1 MHLFS
6 SCFHYGLNMRCV
18 PQAYVE
24 HLLPS
29 WGCCSGR
36 LKHHLHMGSSW
47 QIGSWGHI
55 ITNLEGHRPS
65 VLLLWALCILVCW
78 DVSKLCHIPHY
89 HRVHHPLP
97 CFTACCT
104 AFLRTV
110 SQNKSSLSWL
120 TSCLVF
126 GHSNEK
132 SNTAFYLHL
141 QPSIN
146 SLSGQLWIF
155 DSLFNPSNLTA
166 LSQSPN
172 SGLFQFIFQACDLV
186 VFMCLIPQTE
196 SPAAFQLFCFS
207 CCRSLSATPFARNP
221 FSCARSPHNTGCV
234 DPVLSSEVGQV
245 PSKSL

>member
-1 MHLFS
+1 
-6 SCFHYGLNMRCV
+6 
-18 PQAYVE
+18 
-24 HLLPS
+24 
-29 WGCCSGR
+29 
-36 LKHHLHMGSSW
+36 MGSSW
-47 QIGSWGHI
+47 QIGPWGHI

-78 DVSKLCHIPHY
+78 DVSKLCHIPHH

-146 SLSGQLWIF
+146 SLNGQLWIF
-155 DSLFNPSNLTA
+155 VLCLTSLI
-166 LSQSPN
+166 SQHCLKAPILVLIFLC
-172 SGLFQFIFQACDLV
+172 LFQFVFQACDLV

-196 SPAAFQLFCFS
+196 SPAASQLFCFS

-234 DPVLSSEVGQV
+234 DPVLSSEAGQV